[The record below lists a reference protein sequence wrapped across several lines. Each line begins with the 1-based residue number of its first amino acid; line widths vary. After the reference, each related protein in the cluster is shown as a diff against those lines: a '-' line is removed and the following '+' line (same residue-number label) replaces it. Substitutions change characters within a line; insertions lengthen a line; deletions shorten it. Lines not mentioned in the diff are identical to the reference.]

1 MWLMGQHTLRLPAPA
16 TPHLPAVRVAR
27 TGLSVFCSRAHT
39 CAAGDA
45 VAMVTTV
52 ASLVVTPNHHTLKI
66 RRARTAPL
74 HDAPWQ
80 ATKDTTIGCFTSMV
94 QRSRKQGSA
103 TRQWCVVWAAGCC
116 QPSSVR
122 TDTTQGTHNTP
133 LQQLWSP
140 TEATHAVHQL
150 QHTKEHCFNSEHTH
164 QVGRYGVS
172 STRLLVRAHASSHG
186 SPTSNS
192 RPNFKRKYSRKLK
205 PIQGGA
211 CLLPPSS
218 FRGAHPRSVQDAV
231 AWPASGWGLYG
242 VSHTCE

>member
-1 MWLMGQHTLRLPAPA
+1 MGQHTLRLPAPA

-80 ATKDTTIGCFTSMV
+80 ATKDTTIGCFTSTV
-94 QRSRKQGSA
+94 QRSANKGPQHASGAWYGPQGAAS
-103 TRQWCVVWAAGCC
+103 RQV
-116 QPSSVR
+116 SVR
-122 TDTTQGTHNTP
+122 TPRKAHTTRHCSSCGPRQKLHTRCTSCNTP
-133 LQQLWSP
+133 KN
-140 TEATHAVHQL
+140 T
-150 QHTKEHCFNSEHTH
+150 
-164 QVGRYGVS
+164 VS
-172 STRLLVRAHASSHG
+172 TASTRTRWGGMESRAHVCRCAHMQVLTAAPQATVAQISSENTHENLNPFKGVRA
-186 SPTSNS
+186 
-192 RPNFKRKYSRKLK
+192 FY
-205 PIQGGA
+205 
-211 CLLPPSS
+211 PPPV
-218 FRGAHPRSVQDAV
+218 FAARIQDAV